1 MAEGRV
7 RVNGEVAR
15 EMGVTVDPEHDVVEV
30 DGRRVSITAPV
41 WLALHK
47 PPGYITTRNDP
58 GGRATIYDLLPAE
71 HHGLFY
77 VGRLDYES
85 EGLVL
90 LTNQGD
96 LANRLAHPRYEVER
110 VYEVVIEGRPDSA
123 AEKRLRFG
131 VQLEDGVA
139 RVARMDRLGRET
151 GHATK
156 LRVVMLEGRKR
167 EVRRLFEAVGH
178 PVRRLVRTAFASVT
192 LGDLKPGE
200 WRRLSEREVAALAD
214 AAGGEEEAE

>member
-15 EMGVTVDPEHDVVEV
+15 EMGVTVDPERDVVEV
-30 DGRRVSITAPV
+30 DGRRVSLTAPV

-47 PPGYITTRNDP
+47 PPGYITTRSDP

-96 LANRLAHPRYEVER
+96 VANGLAHPRYEVER
-110 VYEVVIEGRPDSA
+110 VYEVVIEGRPDA
-123 AEKRLRFG
+123 DVERRLRFG
-131 VQLEDGVA
+131 VQLDDGIA
-139 RVARMDRLGRET
+139 RVARLDKLGRET

-156 LRVVMLEGRKR
+156 LRVVMREGRKR
-167 EVRRLFEAVGH
+167 EVRRLFDAVGH
-178 PVRRLVRTAFASVT
+178 PVRRLLRTAFASVS

-200 WRRLSEREVAALAD
+200 WRVLTEREVSDLARS
-214 AAGGEEEAE
+214 AGGAGESA

>member
-1 MAEGRV
+1 M
-7 RVNGEVAR
+7 RVNGAIVR
-15 EMGVTVDPEHDVVEV
+15 EMGTTVDPERDVVEV
-30 DGRRVSITAPV
+30 DGQRVSMTLPV

-47 PPGYITTRNDP
+47 PPGYITTRRDP
-58 GGRATIYDLLPAE
+58 GGRATIYDLLPEE

-110 VYEVVIEGRPDSA
+110 VYEVVIEGRPDA
-123 AEKRLRFG
+123 EVEKRLRFG
-131 VQLEDGVA
+131 VHLDDGVA
-139 RVARMDRLGRET
+139 RVARLDKLGREP

-167 EVRRLFEAVGH
+167 EVRRLFDAVGH
-178 PVRRLVRTAFASVT
+178 PVRRLLRVAFGPIRM
-192 LGDLKPGE
+192 GDLKPGE
-200 WRRLSEREVAALAD
+200 WRKLSVAEVDALAD
-214 AAGGEEEAE
+214 VASEES